1 MSEAGQ
7 DWARLGATAA
17 QDATLASYAAGGA
30 LLLWDRDAGQPGFTN
45 AAARA
50 LLAGTGALP
59 ATTRQRLSLLAGGLA
74 SPDRLRLE
82 RLRLTA
88 GFAAALVTC
97 GCKLVTAADGT
108 PILAIAVPAAEFR
121 RLGIALPQ
129 AEADPLPPPEAPAPA
144 TTPAEEPAAMATTP
158 ARAVRFLWQ
167 SDAQARL
174 TSLSPNLSELAGPD
188 AVAQL
193 VGRPWADLIGA
204 VVQDRS
210 GGLLER
216 LSGTTTWSGHEVLWR
231 TATPGEGARVELSG
245 VPVLD
250 AARQV
255 TGFRGF
261 GLARPG
267 AREPFPIA
275 AEVAVAEPAV
285 VAVADEPDAAGDAVT
300 ADLSDSETLEPAVV
314 EALDAAVV
322 APAQDSSPED
332 AATATDEALPPK
344 PVAPITAAEESAE
357 PAVATATREPQPGDQ
372 AVSEEEAP
380 AAPAAAPRADV
391 P

>member
-1 MSEAGQ
+1 
-7 DWARLGATAA
+7 
-17 QDATLASYAAGGA
+17 
-30 LLLWDRDAGQPGFTN
+30 
-45 AAARA
+45 
-50 LLAGTGALP
+50 
-59 ATTRQRLSLLAGGLA
+59 
-74 SPDRLRLE
+74 
-82 RLRLTA
+82 
-88 GFAAALVTC
+88 
-97 GCKLVTAADGT
+97 
-108 PILAIAVPAAEFR
+108 
-121 RLGIALPQ
+121 
-129 AEADPLPPPEAPAPA
+129 
-144 TTPAEEPAAMATTP
+144 MATTP

-174 TSLSPNLSELAGPD
+174 TSLSPNLAELAGPD
-188 AVAQL
+188 AVALL

-255 TGFRGF
+255 SGFRGF

-285 VAVADEPDAAGDAVT
+285 VAVADESDAAGDAVT
-300 ADLSDSETLEPAVV
+300 ADLSDSETPEPAVF

-322 APAQDSSPED
+322 APAQAAAPGDV
-332 AATATDEALPPK
+332 ATATDEALPPE
-344 PVAPITAAEESAE
+344 PVAPITAAEEPAE
-357 PAVATATREPQPGDQ
+357 PPVATAPQEPQPGDE
-372 AVSEEEAP
+372 AVSEEEPP
-380 AAPAAAPRADV
+380 AAPAAAPRAEMPSPAASAGNIV
-391 P
+391 PLRNGHLTPLEAQSQLGRAQRLPRDRQGAGRAHRRRRRAGRSPPAARRAAAAEGGRGCGRRRRERCGTGEPGAGAGRHGPAPAELAC